1 MEDFRKIPGG
11 MPGVETRGIVMYS
24 EGVAAGRISVEKM
37 CEVLC
42 ENPAK
47 LYGLYDRKGFIEEGF
62 DADIV
67 ILDPNAQTKITA
79 AAQVSKCDYAPL
91 EGKVLSGHIDT
102 VFLRG
107 SEIVDN
113 TKIKDTPEGKF
124 LARKPYQ
131 KFL

>member
-1 MEDFRKIPGG
+1 
-11 MPGVETRGIVMYS
+11 MPGFETRWIVMYS
-24 EGVAAGRISVEKM
+24 EGVRKDRIRLEKM

-47 LYGLYDRKGFIEEGF
+47 LYGLYDKKGFIEEGF

-67 ILDPNAQTKITA
+67 ILDPKAQTKITA
-79 AAQVSKCDYAPL
+79 ATQVSKCDYAPL
-91 EGKVLSGHIDT
+91 EGKVLSGHIDK

-113 TKIKDTPEGKF
+113 AKIKDTPEGKF
-124 LARKPYQ
+124 LERKPYK

>member
-1 MEDFRKIPGG
+1 
-11 MPGVETRGIVMYS
+11 MYS

>member
-79 AAQVSKCDYAPL
+79 ATQVSKCDYAPL